1 MVDKN
6 TIFGGMLTTLGANKK
21 TNCDALGIPW
31 EPKYML
37 IGDANGTD
45 PVPSASQTKLI
56 NQVYRAQLNQ
66 LRVSDKDANV
76 LIAELVL
83 PPDVGGWWIRELALE
98 DKDGVFC
105 AVSNVAPSYKPLLEQ
120 NSGRNQVVRMHI
132 ITNGT
137 SNIQLKID
145 PSVVLA
151 TREYVDTRIF
161 EELCKLDTKQSVRVA
176 TTANITLA
184 GLQTIDSVALLD
196 GDRVLV
202 KNQSA
207 GKDNGLYV
215 AAAGV
220 WSRSLDADSSAEVTS
235 ALLVSVE
242 QGASQA
248 DTRWQLVTDGAIA
261 LGTTPLVFQN
271 VNHGLA
277 PINSPAFTG
286 TPIAPTA
293 PVGTNTNQLATT
305 AFTQA
310 ALAALVDSS
319 PGALDTLNELA
330 AALGDDPNFATTVTN
345 ALATKAPLNGPIFT
359 GEPRAPTPAPGD
371 SDTSLATTAYVQQAL
386 NGGSV
391 INVAGSGNIAL
402 TASQLGAGLIVLTGA
417 LTGNRVVVAPT
428 VIGRY
433 QFWNA
438 TTGNFTL
445 TVKTAAGTGV
455 AVSQGQSSLLFG
467 DGSNIYL
474 QQSDF
479 ISPVLRGTPTAPKAP
494 RFDVSDQVMT
504 AAAVQAR
511 GLQYSSF
518 VSLGGAVPGNVSH
531 IGGIVHFTGAGFP
544 SYSLPDS
551 AANNIPPG
559 AVIRLHNWSVSN
571 LALAVQGADKAQEN
585 NDTASSAATRSIP
598 PDTYVDCL
606 YIGSGVW
613 MLMGT
618 GVAGKTRQFGALLAP
633 NGYQRL
639 PSGLLMQWMTANFA
653 SALKS
658 VVFNLPAAFPNQFF
672 GCSVSLTDSAIYDS
686 TGQPFVAGM
695 PNGLGQVLLQSNY
708 TASQSA
714 IRVLAF
720 GY

>member
-1 MVDKN
+1 
-6 TIFGGMLTTLGANKK
+6 
-21 TNCDALGIPW
+21 
-31 EPKYML
+31 
-37 IGDANGTD
+37 
-45 PVPSASQTKLI
+45 
-56 NQVYRAQLNQ
+56 
-66 LRVSDKDANV
+66 
-76 LIAELVL
+76 
-83 PPDVGGWWIRELALE
+83 
-98 DKDGVFC
+98 
-105 AVSNVAPSYKPLLEQ
+105 
-120 NSGRNQVVRMHI
+120 
-132 ITNGT
+132 
-137 SNIQLKID
+137 
-145 PSVVLA
+145 
-151 TREYVDTRIF
+151 
-161 EELCKLDTKQSVRVA
+161 
-176 TTANITLA
+176 
-184 GLQTIDSVALLD
+184 
-196 GDRVLV
+196 
-202 KNQSA
+202 
-207 GKDNGLYV
+207 
-215 AAAGV
+215 
-220 WSRSLDADSSAEVTS
+220 
-235 ALLVSVE
+235 
-242 QGASQA
+242 
-248 DTRWQLVTDGAIA
+248 
-261 LGTTPLVFQN
+261 
-271 VNHGLA
+271 
-277 PINSPAFTG
+277 
-286 TPIAPTA
+286 
-293 PVGTNTNQLATT
+293 
-305 AFTQA
+305 
-310 ALAALVDSS
+310 
-319 PGALDTLNELA
+319 LA

-345 ALATKAPLNGPIFT
+345 SLATKAPLNGPIFT

-391 INVAGSGNIAL
+391 LNVAGSGNIVL

-417 LTGNRVVVAPT
+417 LTGNRVVIVPT

-445 TVKTAAGTGV
+445 TVKTAAGTGFGI
-455 AVSQGQSSLLFG
+455 SQGQSSLLFG

-504 AAAVQAR
+504 AAAVQTR
-511 GLQYSSF
+511 GLQYSGF

-551 AANNIPPG
+551 TANNILPG

-585 NDTASSAATRSIP
+585 NDTTSSAATRSIP
-598 PDTYVDCL
+598 PDTYVDCI

-653 SALKS
+653 SALKG

-714 IRVLAF
+714 VRVHAF